1 MTDITEKSIE
11 SMDKEQLRGL
21 IDEIDDRLV
30 GLFASRMSVC
40 AQIARFKKE
49 NDLPVMDMK
58 REREKLKAVVA
69 SSPVEIREYSS
80 LLYSLMFELSRSYQN
95 SLIGKGSWLAKR
107 IEEAVEKT
115 PKLFP

>member
-1 MTDITEKSIE
+1 M
-11 SMDKEQLRGL
+11 
-21 IDEIDDRLV
+21 

-69 SSPVEIREYSS
+69 SSPVEIREYS
-80 LLYSLMFELSRSYQN
+80 
-95 SLIGKGSWLAKR
+95 
-107 IEEAVEKT
+107 
-115 PKLFP
+115 